1 MLRKMAKDAAEKMFK
16 NSNVLFVVVP
26 FSEVKRFLI
35 LEMGVGTG
43 VYYAFEAVFS
53 SILVS
58 MTGTMAITEGLKRG
72 IPFMRKKCYQLHYR
86 KFSRQWGNV
95 F

>member
-1 MLRKMAKDAAEKMFK
+1 MSK
-16 NSNVLFVVVP
+16 NNDVLFVVVP
-26 FSEVKRFLI
+26 LSEVKRFLV

-72 IPFMRKKCYQLHYR
+72 IPFLRKKCKQLHYR
-86 KFSRQWGNV
+86 KFSHQWGNV